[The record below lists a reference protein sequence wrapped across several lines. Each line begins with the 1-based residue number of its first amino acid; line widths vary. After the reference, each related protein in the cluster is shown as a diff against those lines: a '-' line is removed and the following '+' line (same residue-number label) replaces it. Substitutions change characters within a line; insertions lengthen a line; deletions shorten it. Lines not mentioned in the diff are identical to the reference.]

1 MKSQKNSEKS
11 TKSGGGGGGGG
22 KGASLVDS
30 AIKDQWANEQYE
42 LKKQLILHDFN
53 AWILPSGEVIGSGS
67 EFVDLK
73 YIGGVDISFIK
84 DNDVDA
90 CASLVVL
97 EYPSMKVVY
106 EKFEMVK
113 LTLPYVSGFLAFRE
127 VPFLI
132 KLVAE
137 LRTERPNLV
146 PQIIFV
152 DGNGYLHPRGFG
164 LASHLGVLT
173 GIPTVGAGKT
183 FLFVD
188 GMGVKKIKEDFAQKC
203 HKGGDYMELV
213 GESGTVWGAAL
224 RSHDDSPN
232 PIFISQGHKVS
243 LGTTMA
249 IVNTCTTYRVPEPV
263 RQADIRSRQYLREHP
278 LPE

>member
-1 MKSQKNSEKS
+1 MRTVE
-11 TKSGGGGGGGG
+11 
-22 KGASLVDS
+22 AE
-30 AIKDQWANEQYE
+30 IKEQWAREQEE
-42 LKKQLILHDFN
+42 LKKQLILHDAC
-53 AWILPSGEVIGSGS
+53 AWKLPNGTVVGSGV
-67 EFVDLK
+67 EIQDLQ

-90 CASLVVL
+90 CASLVVMS
-97 EYPSMKVVY
+97 YPSMEVVY
-106 EKFEMVK
+106 EQFEMVK

-127 VPFLI
+127 VSFILKLI
-132 KLVAE
+132 EE
-137 LRTERPNLV
+137 LKHTKPALI

-173 GIPTVGAGKT
+173 GIPTVGVGKT

-188 GMGVKKIKEDFAQKC
+188 GMTVKDVKQKVAAQC
-203 HKGGDYMELV
+203 HKGGDYIELV

-243 LGTTMA
+243 LVTTMN
-249 IVNTCTTYRVPEPV
+249 IVRTCTTYRVPEPV
-263 RQADIRSRQYLREHP
+263 RQADIRSRAYLRELKTP
-278 LPE
+278 